1 MAYVRDRILTALF
14 LIVLFL
20 PALMTGASH
29 EEAHGRLE
37 EKRQLAKRPGFP
49 EKVDA
54 VIAFPRQFE
63 AYFNDHFQLRE
74 VLIRSHNRLKIKLL
88 KKSPQRDVLLGRDG
102 WFFYT
107 RNNLLQDFLGLE
119 PLSTEALH
127 DRQRLLEAKRDW
139 LASQGIPYLF
149 VVAPNKQTIY
159 PEKMPEGY
167 IRSKDPSRLDQLL
180 DYLRSHSDIPVVD
193 LRESLL
199 ADKAKEKLY
208 FSADTHWTPS
218 GAFIGY
224 QRIMEALH
232 RRLDDPRLTP
242 RSFADYRSIASV
254 REEGDLAGMLGIE
267 GDIKESYDRL
277 EPLFTPCSQD
287 EPLPNYLNFS
297 WKPFPDPVASNC
309 PSADLRLVMFHDSFG
324 KGLRPY
330 LSEHF
335 KRSVYIWYN
344 NLPGDQFRAI
354 VLKEK
359 PDIVID
365 EIVERMITYMQCG
378 PEYRP

>member
-1 MAYVRDRILTALF
+1 MASVRDRILTALF

-49 EKVDA
+49 EEVDA

-88 KKSPQRDVLLGRDG
+88 KKLPQKDVLLGRDG

-167 IRSKDPSRLDQLL
+167 IRFKDPSRLDRAARL
-180 DYLRSHSDIPVVD
+180 
-193 LRESLL
+193 
-199 ADKAKEKLY
+199 
-208 FSADTHWTPS
+208 F
-218 GAFIGY
+218 AFPF
-224 QRIMEALH
+224 RH
-232 RRLDDPRLTP
+232 PRFGFKGKP
-242 RSFADYRSIASV
+242 
-254 REEGDLAGMLGIE
+254 
-267 GDIKESYDRL
+267 
-277 EPLFTPCSQD
+277 PCGQ
-287 EPLPNYLNFS
+287 
-297 WKPFPDPVASNC
+297 
-309 PSADLRLVMFHDSFG
+309 G
-324 KGLRPY
+324 
-330 LSEHF
+330 
-335 KRSVYIWYN
+335 
-344 NLPGDQFRAI
+344 
-354 VLKEK
+354 
-359 PDIVID
+359 
-365 EIVERMITYMQCG
+365 
-378 PEYRP
+378 

>member
-1 MAYVRDRILTALF
+1 MASVRDRILTALF

-49 EKVDA
+49 ERIDA

-102 WFFYT
+102 WFFYA

-119 PLSTEALH
+119 PLSTEALQA
-127 DRQRLLEAKRDW
+127 RQRLLEAKRDW
-139 LASQGIPYLF
+139 LASHGIPYVF

-167 IRSKDPSRLDQLL
+167 TRSKTPSRLDQLL
-180 DYLRSHSDIPVVD
+180 GYLRSHSDIPVVD

-199 ADKAKEKLY
+199 ADKTKEKLY
-208 FSADTHWTPS
+208 FNTDTHWTPN

-232 RRLDDPRLTP
+232 RTRNDPQLTP
-242 RSFADYRSIASV
+242 RSFVDYRGIASV
-254 REEGDLAGMLGIE
+254 REGGDLAGMLGIA
-267 GDIKESYDRL
+267 GDIKEPYDRL
-277 EPLFTPCSQD
+277 EPLFRPCSQI
-287 EPLPNYLNFS
+287 EPLPNFMNLD
-297 WKPFPDPVASNC
+297 WKPAPDPAASNC
-309 PSADLRLVMFHDSFG
+309 ANADLRLVMFHDSFG
-324 KGLRPY
+324 EGLRPY

-335 KRSVYIWYN
+335 KRAVYIWQN
-344 NLPGDQFRAI
+344 NLDGDLFKAI
-354 VLKEK
+354 ILKEK
-359 PDIVID
+359 PDIVIE
-365 EIVERMITYMQCG
+365 EIVERMISYMKCG
-378 PEYRP
+378 PEFEP